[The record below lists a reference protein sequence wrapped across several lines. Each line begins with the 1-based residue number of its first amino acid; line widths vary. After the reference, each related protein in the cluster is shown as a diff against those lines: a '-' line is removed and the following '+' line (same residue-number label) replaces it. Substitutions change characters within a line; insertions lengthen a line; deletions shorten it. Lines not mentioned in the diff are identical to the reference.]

1 MSPAHRKDTNKKD
14 YKICGV
20 CEAKNPLDAESCVE
34 CETEFSIRKPKFRP
48 CPECEQLNPVT
59 EENCQFCGADMN
71 YQFEV
76 TLDEALRTGAI
87 VRGMDIDEIDVQ
99 EGERIKEQVK
109 QRVLASGDAKL
120 ISLIRQLPEE
130 SWGKLKTILDD

>member
-1 MSPAHRKDTNKKD
+1 MFIPR
-14 YKICGV
+14 
-20 CEAKNPLDAESCVE
+20 
-34 CETEFSIRKPKFRP
+34 RKPKFRP
-48 CPECEQLNPVT
+48 CPECEQLNPVS